1 MENVTQQ
8 QEVLFHVQNGV
19 GRIVLNRPKA
29 LNALSVA
36 MVDEIGKQLSAWEQ
50 DTQVV
55 LVTVEGAGEKGLCAG
70 GDMRSFY
77 DKKDDNVEEHAVN
90 FFGIEYR
97 MNLQMYRYPK
107 PIVAYMNGIVMGGG
121 VGISIFAAER
131 IVTERSK
138 LSMPEM
144 NIGFFPDVGGSY
156 FMNRMPGHMGRYLAL
171 TAHLFNGA
179 DAIYLDAADHYIE
192 SANWDA
198 IKTNIDAHDWTQVA
212 NVADELRALLQ
223 KHATAAPASSLAA
236 VQEKVD
242 THFGHE
248 SVADIL
254 ASLDQAAQAGDEWA
268 RETAA
273 TLRTKSPISM
283 AVALEQLIRGKNMS
297 AADCFRMEMDM
308 SMHFMHSHDF
318 YEGVRSV
325 LVDKDRNPKW
335 NPAAIED
342 VKREEVEA
350 FFVSPWAKEDHPLAS
365 E

>member
-8 QEVLFHVQNGV
+8 QEVLCSVQNGV

-36 MVDEIGKQLSAWEQ
+36 MVDEIGKQLSAWEN
-50 DTQVV
+50 DAQVV

-90 FFGIEYR
+90 FFGTEYR

-179 DAIYLDAADHYIE
+179 DAIYLGAADHYID
-192 SANWDA
+192 STSWDA
-198 IKTNIDAHDWTQVA
+198 IKADIDAHDWTQKVDA
-212 NVADELRALLQ
+212 AGELRALLQ
-223 KHATAAPASSLAA
+223 KYAAAVPASSLST

-242 THFGHE
+242 AHFAHE
-248 SVADIL
+248 SVVEIL
-254 ASLDQAAQAGDEWA
+254 ASLDRAAQEGDEWA

-283 AVALEQLIRGKNMS
+283 AVALEQLIRGKQMS

-335 NPAAIED
+335 NPATAED
-342 VKREEVEA
+342 VKREEVAA
-350 FFVSPWAKEDHPLAS
+350 FFVSPWVKEDHPLAN